1 MTLMRHIRLALA
13 DDHVVLREGL
23 AQILATYPGIEIA
36 AQLSLANDVIKYVS
50 NNLIDCLVLDLDLED
65 KSGIDVIKTIRRDNK
80 KLPILVL
87 SMHPENLYAVRA
99 LKAGASGYITK
110 SSSTADLVG
119 AIRQVAS
126 NAKYVSANVANI
138 LATQAYEKSFD
149 GDPHQS
155 LSDREYQ
162 YLVMVASG
170 LTLTQIAD
178 RMKLSTKTISMYRS
192 RALKKMG
199 MTSTAELAHYAIR
212 NHIVS

>member
-36 AQLSLANDVIKYVS
+36 AQLGSANEVIKYVS
-50 NNLIDCLVLDLDLED
+50 NHLIDCLILDLDLED

-87 SMHPENLYAVRA
+87 SMHPENLYAVRV

-138 LATQAYEKSFD
+138 LATEVTAKRSK
-149 GDPHQS
+149 
-155 LSDREYQ
+155 R
-162 YLVMVASG
+162 
-170 LTLTQIAD
+170 
-178 RMKLSTKTISMYRS
+178 RKLW
-192 RALKKMG
+192 
-199 MTSTAELAHYAIR
+199 E
-212 NHIVS
+212 